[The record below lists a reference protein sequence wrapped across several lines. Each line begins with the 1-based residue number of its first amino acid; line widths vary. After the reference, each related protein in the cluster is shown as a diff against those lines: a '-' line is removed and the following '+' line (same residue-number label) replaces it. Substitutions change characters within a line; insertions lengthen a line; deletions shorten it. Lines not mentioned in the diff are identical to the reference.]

1 MLSFYESMAINFA
14 HEIEHTTREAIM
26 LNLEKASDEKKE
38 ETPIRIGEQVKKELL
53 ELNYM
58 KTVPEIRSNAK
69 TLNER

>member
-1 MLSFYESMAINFA
+1 ME
-14 HEIEHTTREAIM
+14 
-26 LNLEKASDEKKE
+26 EKIKKE
-38 ETPIRIGEQVKKELL
+38 QEEAPTRIGQQVANELL